1 MRARGLRPSVLPL
14 RCVRASLR
22 PPPMHTPRPLTRVTV
37 RWHAARGL
45 HRYCQPIGA
54 GPQPATAGD
63 TSDFCVGLFLLAAR
77 EVYLLSDAL
86 SLAS

>member
-1 MRARGLRPSVLPL
+1 
-14 RCVRASLR
+14 
-22 PPPMHTPRPLTRVTV
+22 
-37 RWHAARGL
+37 L